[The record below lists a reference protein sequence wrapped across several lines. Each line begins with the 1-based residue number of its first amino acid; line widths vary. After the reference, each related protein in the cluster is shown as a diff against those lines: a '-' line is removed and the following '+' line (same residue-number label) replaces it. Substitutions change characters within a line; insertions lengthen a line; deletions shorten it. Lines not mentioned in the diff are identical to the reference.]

1 MSDLLSTDRFW
12 TDELQHADTHT
23 RLFGVGLTLNTE
35 LSGIQDATV
44 QGLWPAHAYSVLRA
58 RECRGKRFVVV
69 RNPWGNSE
77 WTGAWADGAKEWKG
91 EWLGVLGELGHEF
104 GDDGQFVMECE
115 STRRG
120 LVDGV
125 RWY

>member
-1 MSDLLSTDRFW
+1 M
-12 TDELQHADTHT
+12 
-23 RLFGVGLTLNTE
+23 
-35 LSGIQDATV
+35 

-120 LVDGV
+120 LADGV
-125 RWY
+125 R